1 MLSKTEELDYL
12 TDLLLAASQWQCSE
26 NEPLSPLHLE
36 VKDRLRRLT
45 GQETINVVGVPS
57 DKVNGRE
64 QSVTMPSATAPAPST
79 RKRKK
84 APSDYLIRVK
94 VDGKFKRFPRE
105 MCDKVPCVHSTT
117 GYKWILKSQ
126 PAGNGV
132 VSNP

>member
-1 MLSKTEELDYL
+1 MTQKEELTYL
-12 TDLLLAASQWQCSE
+12 VDLVKEASKWRLSE
-26 NEPLSPLHLE
+26 NDERDPIRIE
-36 VKDRLRRLT
+36 VEQRLDKLLGR
-45 GQETINVVGVPS
+45 NV
-57 DKVNGRE
+57 DTVNGRE
-64 QSVTMPSATAPAPST
+64 QSVAAPSATAPAAST